1 MSVKTAKYNK
11 AKTRLVSVDLY
22 EQQCFESVFKCLHRC
37 TDISDLNSVITVV
50 ESGGDE
56 GVNKLSY
63 YMDQLI

>member
-1 MSVKTAKYNK
+1 MSAKTAKYNK

-22 EQQCFESVFKCLHRC
+22 EQECFESVFKCLHRC
-37 TDISDLNSVITVV
+37 TRISDLNSVITVF

-63 YMDQLI
+63 YMDQLV